1 MSLWIVVGGQFGS
14 EGKGKI
20 AAYLSLREKIDICIR
35 CGGPNSGHSFAIDDT
50 HNIVLRQLP
59 TAAYHPKI
67 RLLLPSGSLIDPAIL
82 KQELDSFA
90 LSPERVGIDQNA
102 MIIEPSDKDVEAA
115 LGLRSRLSSTL
126 TGVGSA
132 LSRRLL
138 RSLDV
143 RLAKDSTASFPWLR
157 PYLVNTAEE
166 ANIGLDQGKKVLVE
180 GTQGFGLSLYH
191 SPFYPKTTS
200 RDTSAA
206 AFLSEVGLSP
216 KLVTEIVLVVRTFP
230 IRVAGDQAGPLKD
243 EISWDELRELSGA
256 PHSLEEYTTVT
267 QKPRRVGRFDCELV
281 RQAVAINRP
290 TKLAVNFLDH
300 LTFKNYA
307 VSSWSDLTL
316 HTQQYI
322 LSLEQTLKAPIIY
335 CGTGP
340 RLTHLIDRGNAR
352 GVVAELTS
360 ASADYR

>member
-1 MSLWIVVGGQFGS
+1 MSLWVVVGGQFGS

-35 CGGPNSGHSFAIDDT
+35 CGGPNSGHSFSIDDT
-50 HNIVLRQLP
+50 HSIVLRQLP
-59 TAAYHPKI
+59 TAAYHPKV
-67 RLLLPSGSLIDPAIL
+67 RLLLPAGSLIDPTIL

-90 LSPERVGIDQNA
+90 LSPERVGVDQNA
-102 MIIEPSDKDVEAA
+102 MIIEPSDREAEAA

-138 RSLDV
+138 RSPDV
-143 RLAKDSTASFPWLR
+143 RLAKDSAASFPWLQ
-157 PYLVNTAEE
+157 PYLVDTAEE
-166 ANIGLDQGKKVLVE
+166 ANMGLDQGKKVLVE

-200 RDTSAA
+200 RDTSTA

-216 KLVTEIVLVVRTFP
+216 KLVTEIVLVMRTFP

-256 PHSLEEYTTVT
+256 PHSLQEYTTVT
-267 QKPRRVGRFDCELV
+267 QKPRRVGRFDIELV

-300 LTFKNYA
+300 LTFKNYSA
-307 VSSWSDLTL
+307 SNWNDVSPD
-316 HTQQYI
+316 TQQYI
-322 LSLEQTLKAPIIY
+322 LGLEQILNTPITY

-340 RLTHLIDRGNAR
+340 RLTHLIDRENIPSAA
-352 GVVAELTS
+352 AELLS
-360 ASADYR
+360 ASAEHG